1 MKGICHLIGGMGGE
15 IKPYLQENDYLIAV
29 DAGYSQVKE
38 WNMQAN
44 VVVGDFDSL
53 GYVPKGETVVELPC
67 KKDQSDMEYA
77 LNLGKQLGYTKYLLQ
92 GGIGGRM
99 DHSFANMQLLLQLAQ
114 EGNRGILLGERQ
126 NITVIQED
134 VIKFPKIMEG
144 YCSVF
149 AISAVAEGVS
159 LKNLAYSG
167 DDFCLSPAVPLGVSN
182 EFLNGKSAEISVEKG
197 AIAIFWHGRAEEKT
211 YRKILI
217 GE

>member
-15 IKPYLQENDYLIAV
+15 IRPNISENDYLIGV
-29 DAGYSQVKE
+29 DAGYSQIKD
-38 WNMQAN
+38 WNLQAN

-53 GYVPKGETVVELPC
+53 GYVPEGETVVELPC

-77 LNLGKQLGYTKYLLQ
+77 LNLGKQLGFTKYLLQ

-99 DHSFANMQLLLQLAQ
+99 DHTFGNMQLLLQLAQ
-114 EGNRGILLGERQ
+114 EGQRGILIGEGQ

-134 VIKFPKIMEG
+134 SIKFPKIMQG

-149 AISAVAEGVS
+149 AISAIAEGVS

-167 DDFCLSPAVPLGVSN
+167 DDFSLSPAIPLGVSN
-182 EFLNGKSAEISVEKG
+182 EFLEGKCAEISVKKG
-197 AIAIFWHGRAEEKT
+197 AIAIFWHGTLQEKN
-211 YRKILI
+211 YREILMAH
-217 GE
+217 